1 MPTASIPSTMPA
13 LRVYELGDPAGVREE
28 RLPTPSPADGELLI
42 RVHAAAITRDELEWP
57 EGRLPATPS
66 YEFSGEVVALGASA
80 SDFAVGDAVYGMA
93 LFDRDGAASE
103 YFAAPQSVFARKPAN
118 VDDASAATVPLP
130 ALSAWQALFDHG
142 LLESGQRVLVHG
154 ATGAVGHFAVQLAR
168 RAGARVIATASS
180 ANLDAARELGADEVI
195 DRATPYES
203 SLEPVDLVFDAA
215 GGDAAERSAALVRP
229 GGRLVSIISEPAQ
242 ASGITSIFF
251 IVEPN
256 RDQLDQITELIELG
270 GLRLM
275 PHQEFP
281 LDQARAAFEASLDRG
296 HRGKVVFSPIG

>member
-1 MPTASIPSTMPA
+1 VPTASIPSTMPA
-13 LRVYELGDPAGVREE
+13 LRVHELGDPAAVREE
-28 RLPTPSPADGELLI
+28 HVPTPSPADGELLI
-42 RVHAAAITRDELEWP
+42 RVHAAAVTRDELEWP

-66 YEFSGEVVALGASA
+66 YEFSGEVVALGSSA

-103 YFAAPQSVFARKPAN
+103 YFAAPESVFARKPAN
-118 VDDASAATVPLP
+118 VDDATAAAVPLP

-168 RAGARVIATASS
+168 RAGAQVIATASS

-195 DRATPYES
+195 DRATPYQD
-203 SLEPVDLVFDAA
+203 SLAPVDLVFDAA

-229 GGRLVSIISEPAQ
+229 GGRLVSIISEPAP
-242 ASGITSIFF
+242 ASGFTSIFF

-281 LDQARAAFEASLDRG
+281 LDRARAAFEASLDRG

>member
-13 LRVYELGDPAGVREE
+13 LRVHELGDPAAVREE
-28 RLPTPSPADGELLI
+28 HVPTPSPADGELLI
-42 RVHAAAITRDELEWP
+42 RVHAAAVTRDELEWP

-66 YEFSGEVVALGASA
+66 YEFSGEVVALGSSA

-103 YFAAPQSVFARKPAN
+103 YFAAPESVFARKPAN
-118 VDDASAATVPLP
+118 VDDATAAAVPLP

-168 RAGARVIATASS
+168 RAGAQVIATASS

-195 DRATPYES
+195 DRATPYQD
-203 SLEPVDLVFDAA
+203 SLAPVDLVFDAA

-229 GGRLVSIISEPAQ
+229 GGRLVSIISEPAP
-242 ASGITSIFF
+242 ASGFTSIFF

-281 LDQARAAFEASLDRG
+281 LDRARAAFEASLDRG

>member
-1 MPTASIPSTMPA
+1 VPTASIPSTMPA
-13 LRVYELGDPAGVREE
+13 LRVHELGDPAAVREE

-103 YFAAPQSVFARKPAN
+103 YFAAPESVFARKPAN
-118 VDDASAATVPLP
+118 VDDAAAATVPLP

-229 GGRLVSIISEPAQ
+229 GGRAVSIISEPAQ